1 MCRGLKS
8 VQDKSTG
15 GWFMVVDKGD
25 NPLNFIDPSGTAM
38 FVYSL
43 RKGINLGL
51 LKQKEY
57 MPVVTKGYESLR
69 PFIQVN
75 EQGLLD
81 VIGACDGVVIKK
93 NFIEYV
99 TVPKILNAKEAVAG
113 VLWAAVI
120 MESDKLTINN
130 E

>member
-1 MCRGLKS
+1 
-8 VQDKSTG
+8 
-15 GWFMVVDKGD
+15 
-25 NPLNFIDPSGTAM
+25 
-38 FVYSL
+38 
-43 RKGINLGL
+43 
-51 LKQKEY
+51 

-120 MESDKLTINN
+120 MESDKLIINN